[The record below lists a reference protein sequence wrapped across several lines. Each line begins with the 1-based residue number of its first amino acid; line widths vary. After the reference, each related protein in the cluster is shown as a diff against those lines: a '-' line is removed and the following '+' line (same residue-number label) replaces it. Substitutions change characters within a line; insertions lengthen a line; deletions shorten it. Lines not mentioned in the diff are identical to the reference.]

1 MIMLTLKQCK
11 DNAYAI
17 SVIMSSNISVKQA
30 TRSINNICDLNAND
44 SDIVKL
50 VKLRAEYFNIDMIFS
65 VYE

>member
-30 TRSINNICDLNAND
+30 TRSINNVCDLNAND
-44 SDIVKL
+44 IDIVKL